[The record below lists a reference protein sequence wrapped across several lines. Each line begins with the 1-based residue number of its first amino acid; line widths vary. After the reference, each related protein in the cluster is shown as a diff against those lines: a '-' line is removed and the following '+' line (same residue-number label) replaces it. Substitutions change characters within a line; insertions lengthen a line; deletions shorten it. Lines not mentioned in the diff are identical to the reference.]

1 MSRTKPPETASV
13 CPQCSGLGQVAVTTA
28 DGRRALVACGG
39 SVCQRLLEERVTAHV
54 TTAVK
59 AWYSRRDDRDIADRI
74 TSSPETLRRIV
85 AETMRHLPP
94 DLTRKAKR

>member
-1 MSRTKPPETASV
+1 MATKKPPESSV
-13 CPQCSGLGQVAVTTA
+13 CSQCSGLGQIAVTSI
-28 DGRRALVACGG
+28 DGRRVLVACGG
-39 SVCQRLLEERVTAHV
+39 AVCQRLLEERITTHV

-94 DLTRKAKR
+94 DIARKAKR

>member
-1 MSRTKPPETASV
+1 MSRTKPPEASV
-13 CPQCSGLGQVAVTTA
+13 CPQCSGLGQIAVTSVY
-28 DGRRALVACGG
+28 GRRVLVACGG
-39 SVCQRLLEERVTAHV
+39 AVCQRLLEERVTQHV

-74 TSSPETLRRIV
+74 TGSPETLRRIV

-94 DLTRKAKR
+94 DLIRSAKR